1 MLTPLPDGAVFG
13 VGNLAIEM
21 KADLAEYRG
30 GWALF
35 RQRMGNQ
42 SDASLNRRLPA
53 DTKKFTGHLA
63 GYSTTLIAWESEIGN
78 LDFSCQRWASEAATT
93 DEFIA
98 FYRKVAD
105 SRHLVAATG
114 VEGDRCLDNL
124 SHDLLCAQRRCKYD
138 AGFIDGNKIH

>member
-1 MLTPLPDGAVFG
+1 
-13 VGNLAIEM
+13 
-21 KADLAEYRG
+21 
-30 GWALF
+30 
-35 RQRMGNQ
+35 MGNQ
-42 SDASLNRRLPA
+42 ADASLNRRLPA

-124 SHDLLCAQRRCKYD
+124 SHDLSCAQRRCKYD
-138 AGFIDGNKIH
+138 AGFIDGNKIHWRGEMLKNLDAMDWRDEVASKISFSSSTTATDKAPSP